1 MTGTAAMDGGRQE
14 NREPKDG
21 RRTPFFTHVRMQL
34 FDTVH
39 LTLERAIQGSAL
51 RHEALAGNMANVNTA
66 GYRRQDV
73 DFKSALQAAMP
84 GGASAISAVPIGAQV
99 DAAAPLRADGNSVD
113 VDSESANLAQNALEY
128 QALTKVLGA
137 RNDIIAIAMGVR

>member
-1 MTGTAAMDGGRQE
+1 
-14 NREPKDG
+14 
-21 RRTPFFTHVRMQL
+21 MQL

-39 LTLERAIQGSAL
+39 LTLERAIQGSAM
-51 RHEALAGNMANVNTA
+51 RHEALAANMANVNTA

-73 DFKSALQAAMP
+73 DFHSALKAAMP
-84 GGASAISAVPIGAQV
+84 GGASAIAGASIGAQT
-99 DAAAPLRADGNSVD
+99 DAAAPIRADGNSVD

-128 QALTKVLGA
+128 QALTQVLGA

>member
-1 MTGTAAMDGGRQE
+1 
-14 NREPKDG
+14 
-21 RRTPFFTHVRMQL
+21 MQL

-73 DFKSALQAAMP
+73 DFHSALQAAMP
-84 GGASAISAVPIGAQV
+84 GGASAVKATPIGMTT
-99 DAAAPLRADGNSVD
+99 DASAPLRADGNSVD
-113 VDSESANLAQNALEY
+113 VDNESANLAQNALEY
-128 QALTKVLGA
+128 QALTQVLGA